1 MRHLGWNVV
10 EADRRGMANF
20 ECQIA
25 ARLGDFYV
33 VGFGRCAVGC
43 HGDWR
48 AENHCREKY
57 CADDSLKL
65 THITPFLYSGL
76 SAVQESYLL
85 FSGRRREFFHLPF
98 VSYQCL
104 LSARLCR

>member
-1 MRHLGWNVV
+1 MRHLSWNVV
-10 EADRRGMANF
+10 EADRGWMTNF

-25 ARLGDFYV
+25 ARLYNLYV
-33 VGFGRCAVGC
+33 VRFGRCTVGC
-43 HGDWR
+43 HGNRR
-48 AENHCREKY
+48 AKNHCREKY
-57 CADDSLKL
+57 RPDDSLKL

-104 LSARLCR
+104 LLARLCR